1 MSEMSAQTKPS
12 PGGSDRAPM
21 PDLEAPRDL
30 PVGGQA
36 VLEGVMMRGVSTWAV
51 AIRTP
56 TAEEL
61 AGGEIDPTKGSHGE
75 IQITSEP
82 LVSVVKRHKVLRLPV
97 IRGVVALGESLKIGF
112 RALAFSA
119 NAQLEEDEHGEKE
132 EIGGWMWGLTIAFSM
147 ALAVGLFFVIPV
159 SATSLIK
166 DWLGS
171 AWLFWLVEGILRTA
185 IFIGYIVAISRL
197 PDLRRV
203 FEYHGA
209 EHKTISCYEAG
220 LDLTPENAQLPAD
233 EQGEKQEIGGGT
245 WAGTVV
251 FAMVFAIGLF
261 FLLPA
266 GLTNIFKDDIPNSF
280 VFLVIEKLIRIT
292 IFLAYIWLISRM
304 RDLQRVFEYH
314 GAEHKTISCY
324 EAGLDLTPENAQRFS
339 RLHPRCGTSFLLIV
353 MIVAIFVFAP
363 LGKLDLQWLLLSR
376 VVGIPLVAGLAFEVI
391 KLFGRNR
398 TKTWARVLMWPG
410 LQLQRLTTREPD
422 LSQLAV
428 AIAALEAVL
437 AVENPAEAT
446 DEDKIGMEVV
456 A

>member
-1 MSEMSAQTKPS
+1 
-12 PGGSDRAPM
+12 M
-21 PDLEAPRDL
+21 PDVSAAAEPRLNGADPAVAPAPPPANGSLQAPRDL

-36 VLEGVMMRGVSTWAV
+36 VLEGVMMRGISTWAV
-51 AIRTP
+51 AVRKP

-61 AGGEIDPTKGSHGE
+61 AGGELDPTLGAHGE
-75 IQITSEP
+75 IEIHTEQFD
-82 LVSVVKRHKVLRLPV
+82 SVTKRHRVLRLPL

-112 RALAFSA
+112 KALGISA
-119 NAQLEEDEHGEKE
+119 NAQLPDDED
-132 EIGGWMWGLTIAFSM
+132 
-147 ALAVGLFFVIPV
+147 
-159 SATSLIK
+159 
-166 DWLGS
+166 
-171 AWLFWLVEGILRTA
+171 
-185 IFIGYIVAISRL
+185 
-197 PDLRRV
+197 
-203 FEYHGA
+203 
-209 EHKTISCYEAG
+209 
-220 LDLTPENAQLPAD
+220 
-233 EQGEKQEIGGGT
+233 GEKQEIGGGA

-251 FAMVFAIGLF
+251 FAMLFAIGLF

-266 GLTNIFKDDIPNSF
+266 GLTNLFKDDIPNSF
-280 VFLVIEKLIRIT
+280 TFVVIEKLIRIS

-363 LGKLDLQWLLLSR
+363 LGKLDWQWLFVSR
-376 VVGIPLVAGLAFEVI
+376 VVGIPLVAGIAFEVI
-391 KLFGRNR
+391 KWFGRNR
-398 TKTWARVLMWPG
+398 TKRWARALMWPG

-422 LSQLAV
+422 VAQLAV

-437 AVENPAEAT
+437 AVENPAEAAE
-446 DEDKIGMEVV
+446 EDMVGMEVV